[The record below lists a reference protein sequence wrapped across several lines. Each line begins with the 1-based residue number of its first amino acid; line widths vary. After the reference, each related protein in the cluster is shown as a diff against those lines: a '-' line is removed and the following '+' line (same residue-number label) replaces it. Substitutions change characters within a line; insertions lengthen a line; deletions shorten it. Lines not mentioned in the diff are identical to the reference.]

1 MINSIGYIAFGMPG
15 TTELI
20 VICLI
25 MVMVFGLG
33 KLPKAAKQLGLGV
46 RNFQKSVKG
55 EDDDDDDVSEPKI
68 IEDKTVTAART
79 QERSKEHASS

>member
-1 MINSIGYIAFGMPG
+1 MTDSIQIIAIGMPG
-15 TTELI
+15 GTELI
-20 VICLI
+20 VILLI
-25 MVMVFGLG
+25 VVMVFGLG

-68 IEDKTVTAART
+68 LEDVSATASRS
-79 QERSKEHASS
+79 QERTKERASS